1 MAGDRFIERSMTDEI
16 MYTLM
21 ELSGQTYVDVY
32 AASVKER
39 AAAREASRLPDSQ
52 AG

>member
-1 MAGDRFIERSMTDEI
+1 
-16 MYTLM
+16 M
-21 ELSGQTYVDVY
+21 ELSGQTYVDTY

-39 AAAREASRLPDSQ
+39 ALAESREADRLPDSR

>member
-1 MAGDRFIERSMTDEI
+1 MTDEI

-21 ELSGQTYVDVY
+21 ELSGQTYVDTY

-39 AAAREASRLPDSQ
+39 AAQGREMARVPDTK